1 MKQYRQSYYY
11 FLVVIYGSAKV
22 LKKKHLNKGSHE
34 IYYTYNIIVFEFLDS
49 FPFVEAHLRSSAV
62 SMQTR
67 VRQLPS
73 ARGKM
78 RYEERETRGIHRAGL
93 EYARMQKKTLKRIRI
108 GTLLRMV

>member
-1 MKQYRQSYYY
+1 
-11 FLVVIYGSAKV
+11 
-22 LKKKHLNKGSHE
+22 
-34 IYYTYNIIVFEFLDS
+34 
-49 FPFVEAHLRSSAV
+49 
-62 SMQTR
+62 MQTR